1 MLRIGICLIYPLS
14 RSLIELLTLSTVVQC
29 EYFTAKGAKI
39 VFHKENLTFAVDRQD
54 PYQKMMMTMLG
65 AVAELERNLILERQR
80 EGIALAKL
88 HGKYKG
94 GQPKLNSLTQA
105 DEHFSIALGT
115 VLSLGSNAYDIF
127 SSSQV
132 ETKRAILNIVLAN
145 FKLDGQKFSYD
156 LRKPF
161 DWVQSLNKK
170 TPSKKEGV
178 AIGEPDGIRTHD
190 PLIKSQML
198 YQLSYGP
205 AHLTKQ
211 SIMDKKRLVNKKIQK
226 N

>member
-1 MLRIGICLIYPLS
+1 M
-14 RSLIELLTLSTVVQC
+14 
-29 EYFTAKGAKI
+29 
-39 VFHKENLTFAVDRQD
+39 LTFNAV
-54 PYQKMMMTMLG
+54 
-65 AVAELERNLILERQR
+65 ILPIVPP
-80 EGIALAKL
+80 IALLKEWSASKVRFEPVTL
-88 HGKYKG
+88 
-94 GQPKLNSLTQA
+94 PLINSLTQA

-178 AIGEPDGIRTHD
+178 AIGDPNGIRTRVAALRGPRPR
-190 PLIKSQML
+190 PLDDGTVK
-198 YQLSYGP
+198 
-205 AHLTKQ
+205 TKNV
-211 SIMDKKRLVNKKIQK
+211 IGYI
-226 N
+226 

>member
-178 AIGEPDGIRTHD
+178 AIGDAVSSHRE
-190 PLIKSQML
+190 
-198 YQLSYGP
+198 
-205 AHLTKQ
+205 
-211 SIMDKKRLVNKKIQK
+211 LV
-226 N
+226 